1 MMNAPAQTPT
11 IQQKLLVTRIIGF
24 ALINGVVLFLAVTFF
39 MNKAAPIAPTGTVTL
54 FTGIAAILWVT
65 MLFAGKLLYAR
76 QLSPSVLS
84 PLIENRNED
93 DALHI
98 VYPRLQ
104 AACIMRW
111 ALLEGPAMFAC
122 VTLFLYHAS
131 LKTQPILWINV
142 AIVVLS
148 VAMIALSIPSEAS
161 LRELIRTTRLSGSRP
176 HR

>member
-1 MMNAPAQTPT
+1 MNEPAQTST

-39 MNKAAPIAPTGTVTL
+39 IDKPASVAPTGTVTL
-54 FTGIAAILWVT
+54 FTGIAALLWVT
-65 MLFAGKLLYAR
+65 MLVAGRLLYAR
-76 QLSPSVLS
+76 QLSPSALS

-98 VYPRLQ
+98 VHPRLQ
-104 AACIMRW
+104 AACIIRW
-111 ALLEGPAMFAC
+111 ATLEGPAMFAC
-122 VTLFLYHAS
+122 VALFIYHGS
-131 LKTQPILWINV
+131 LKAQPILWINV

-148 VAMIALSIPSEAS
+148 VAMIALSIPSEDS